1 MSRQFCACVGI
12 LTPVV
17 SSAREGARLGDV
29 PVAGPRNVLF
39 PIENVNGTN
48 AGWLV
53 QVLLDKGAN
62 RLARNKKGR
71 KPGDVFSPTVEDDK
85 KERIKIMLGMGT
97 ADASAQPAAASTPA
111 AASATSTAA
120 TSAVEN
126 GVEAARGTG
135 GSTGGKGGSA
145 GGSSYKG
152 NGDVAGSTAGVPPP
166 AYKVGLDML
175 VLERWKGLLWVLCCV
190 LNVRGLDIADT
201 ERSGSIYILYY
212 TAVVL
217 VQGLSLLCS

>member
-1 MSRQFCACVGI
+1 MFA
-12 LTPVV
+12 
-17 SSAREGARLGDV
+17 
-29 PVAGPRNVLF
+29 
-39 PIENVNGTN
+39 PIENMERYTTTPQN
-48 AGWLV
+48 AGLV

-71 KPGDVFSPTVEDDK
+71 KPGDVFSPTVEDGK

-111 AASATSTAA
+111 AASAASTAA

-126 GVEAARGTG
+126 GVEAARGAG
-135 GSTGGKGGSA
+135 GTAGGKGGSA

-166 AYKVGLDML
+166 AYKVGLDVL
-175 VLERWKGLLWVLCCV
+175 ALERTLAYVVMLCFQHEGEV
-190 LNVRGLDIADT
+190 
-201 ERSGSIYILYY
+201 
-212 TAVVL
+212 
-217 VQGLSLLCS
+217 